1 MPYGE
6 PRLQVGTSPARTY
19 APSAVSPARITPM
32 LRFTKTRTT
41 GPAVP
46 SASSRQNEGSPGP
59 LEEILVPSILPP
71 SNILRTGR
79 LVGATAQLFPG
90 TPRPR
95 LLVSRF
101 TFYVLFNHIR
111 VA

>member
-19 APSAVSPARITPM
+19 AASAVSPARITPR

-46 SASSRQNEGSPGP
+46 SASSRQNEGSPGA
-59 LEEILVPSILPP
+59 LEEIIVPSILPP
-71 SNILRTGR
+71 ANILRTGR
-79 LVGATAQLFPG
+79 LVAATTQLFPG
-90 TPRPR
+90 TPTPA
-95 LLVSRF
+95 LTCF
-101 TFYVLFNHIR
+101 TFYV
-111 VA
+111 